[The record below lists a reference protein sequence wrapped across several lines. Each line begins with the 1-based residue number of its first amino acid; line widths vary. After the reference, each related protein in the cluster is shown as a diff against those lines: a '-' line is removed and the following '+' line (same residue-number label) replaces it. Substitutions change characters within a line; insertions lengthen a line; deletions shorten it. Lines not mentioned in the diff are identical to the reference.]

1 MLILGRYFSPSPV
14 APGAQFVV
22 RGMLAASDA
31 AAAGGMELPV
41 PESVEPM
48 PPVPVPEP
56 VPMLELEPMPE
67 PVVPVPA
74 SGVGVVGAEG
84 DGVMGAE
91 LLAGS
96 PGLVR
101 SQALRASADTT
112 TRGAAIHQ
120 RVEVRDSREEVM
132 EGSLYQRGAANRRWS
147 RDARCAGRPLG

>member
-1 MLILGRYFSPSPV
+1 
-14 APGAQFVV
+14 
-22 RGMLAASDA
+22 MLAASDA

-41 PESVEPM
+41 PESVDPM
-48 PPVPVPEP
+48 PVPVPVPVPVPEP
-56 VPMLELEPMPE
+56 VPMLELELEPVPE

-74 SGVGVVGAEG
+74 SGTGVVGAEG

-132 EGSLYQRGAANRRWS
+132 KGSLYQRGAANRRWS
-147 RDARCAGRPLG
+147 RDARCAGKSSG

>member
-1 MLILGRYFSPSPV
+1 
-14 APGAQFVV
+14 
-22 RGMLAASDA
+22 MLAASDA

-41 PESVEPM
+41 PESVDPM

-56 VPMLELEPMPE
+56 VPMLEPVPE

-74 SGVGVVGAEG
+74 SGTGVVGAEG
-84 DGVMGAE
+84 EGVMGAE

-132 EGSLYQRGAANRRWS
+132 KGSLYQRGAANRRWS
-147 RDARCAGRPLG
+147 RDARCAGKSSG